1 MEKAAKCNKMSTEN
15 IRTNLENAQ
24 DAKPDNSAKGSVFD
38 LVRTKNLRIKTL
50 CMNFNWFVCGLC
62 FFGVSQ
68 YVGETGG
75 NIFKN
80 VAISASLEIPG
91 QSDFINFYLILND
104 IILSKAQS
112 FA

>member
-1 MEKAAKCNKMSTEN
+1 
-15 IRTNLENAQ
+15 
-24 DAKPDNSAKGSVFD
+24 
-38 LVRTKNLRIKTL
+38 
-50 CMNFNWFVCGLC
+50 MNFNWFVCGLC

-91 QSDFINFYLILND
+91 LLFNF
-104 IILSKAQS
+104 
-112 FA
+112 